1 MKRFILWLIRLY
13 HQYPT
18 QSVCRFV
25 PTCSDYT
32 YEAIDRYGTIIGLW
46 LGLKRILKCHP
57 WNAGGFDPVP

>member
-1 MKRFILWLIRLY
+1 MKRFFLWLIKLY
-13 HQYPT
+13 HRYPT
-18 QSVCRFV
+18 HSVCRFV

-32 YEAIDRYGTIIGLW
+32 YEALVRYGTITGLW